1 MKRLE
6 KPKRKISN
14 FIQEENKGA
23 ALVMVII
30 AMAFIGILV
39 SVVCYTAVFNYH
51 MKVNSYKA
59 KDSFYNAETVLDE
72 IKAGVEVR
80 ASESIATHYMEVLQ
94 SFSIGTSEDKNKE
107 ISLEFYKDM
116 IATYRDGE
124 DSRYDL
130 DILKSYVVKAP
141 GNVVLESGELVDG
154 SMTYHDDYGVMEHY
168 MDGIVLRDL
177 RVTYTDADGYV
188 SVIETD
194 IKIKGPSFDFVS
206 TGNLPSLS
214 EYSLIAKTRLNTA
227 TTGTNTISGSFY
239 AGEIIVGDESA
250 PVGMTLAL
258 KETGENIISDK
269 RMVVAGDIKM
279 AQNARLEADQHG
291 ELWAENIHMIG
302 HNTVNFAGDDVYL
315 SDDVM
320 ISGDENSFTVGAVV
334 DGRYSGKFVGYGNG
348 NAEAKNEEASKEA
361 GSAIVVNGTDTT
373 IDFSSLTA
381 LTIAG
386 NGYIDLYNAEKTQ
399 GPGGFL
405 NPVMGQSIAVK
416 SDQLAYLVP
425 PECIGVGEDG
435 VSRLGNPT
443 NPITKETYDK
453 LFPADGSGE
462 ELQKVSVSVP
472 ITSLG
477 GRTLADYGITES
489 NIMEEIRQ
497 IDSKT
502 TLYYFFISFDSSNE
516 QALIYANRYFSD
528 YYNVNKTKMDAYQ
541 SIYTKSVILRNP
553 ETSFYTLHMAGN
565 TICKR
570 YVGEE
575 EYHLQNATLSYDRAN
590 SGYQNDLAF
599 YENKRD
605 ALELKLVDVKGQLTP
620 SEQAVDANGDYTKTA
635 YDNIVDADR
644 VVQFTIDAGIEA
656 SVNGGS
662 YYLYDGE
669 DVIAYIINGDYT
681 HAIGDVNKGIIIA
694 SGNVRINA
702 DFNGLIISGGEV
714 TLAENVSVRPNGE
727 AMQKALTLTQTV
739 NGTKYRVAEFLQGGE
754 GYLNTANTMYA
765 SNRIMVEDLIVYEN
779 WEKK

>member
-6 KPKRKISN
+6 KLKKKISN
-14 FIQEENKGA
+14 FIHEENKGA

-72 IKAGVEVR
+72 IKAGVEVE
-80 ASESIATHYMEVLQ
+80 ASASIATHYMEVLQ
-94 SFSIGTSEDKNKE
+94 SFSIGTSEEKNDK
-107 ISLEFYKDM
+107 IALEFYKDM
-116 IATYRDGE
+116 IGIYRDGD

-130 DILKSYVVKAP
+130 DRLASYIVKAP
-141 GNVVLESGELVDG
+141 GNVTLEAGELIDG
-154 SMTYHDDYGVMEHY
+154 SMSYHTDYGVMEHY
-168 MDGIVLRDL
+168 MDGIVFRDL

-194 IKIKGPSFDFVS
+194 IKLKGPSFDFVS

-214 EYSLIAKTRLNTA
+214 EYSLIAKTRLKTIGSNTV
-227 TTGTNTISGSFY
+227 SGSFY
-239 AGEIIVGDESA
+239 AGELVVGDETS
-250 PVGMTLAL
+250 PVGATLSL
-258 KETGENIISDK
+258 KENAANVISDK
-269 RMVVAGDIKM
+269 RMIVAGDIKM
-279 AQNARLEADQHG
+279 AQSACLEADQYG
-291 ELWAENIHMIG
+291 EIWAENIHMIG

-334 DGRYSGKFVGYGNG
+334 DSRYSGKFVGFGNG
-348 NAEAKNEEASKEA
+348 NADARNEEALKEA
-361 GSAIVVNGTDTT
+361 GSAIVVNGTNTT
-373 IDFSSLTA
+373 IDFSSLTS

-386 NGYIDLYNAEKTQ
+386 NGYVELYTAEDAVPE
-399 GPGGFL
+399 GIY

-425 PECIGVGEDG
+425 AECIGVGSDG
-435 VSRLGNPT
+435 VSRMTNPT
-443 NPITKETYDK
+443 NPISIETYNE
-453 LFPADGSGE
+453 LFVDNE
-462 ELQKVSVSVP
+462 ENLKKVSVTVP

-477 GRTLADYGITES
+477 GRTLSDYGITES
-489 NIMEEIRQ
+489 NIMMKARQ
-497 IDSKT
+497 LNSMT
-502 TLYYFFISFDSSNE
+502 TLYYFYLSFDSSNE
-516 QALIYANRYFSD
+516 QSKIYANRYFSD
-528 YYNVNKTKMDAYQ
+528 YYNANKTKMDAYQ
-541 SIYTKSVILRNP
+541 SLYTKSVVLRNP

-565 TICKR
+565 AICKR
-570 YVGEE
+570 YIGEE
-575 EYHLQNATLSYDRAN
+575 DYRLQNATLSYDRGN
-590 SGYQNDLAF
+590 SGYQSDLTG

-620 SEQAVDANGDYTKTA
+620 TEQSVDMNGKYTKTA
-635 YDNIVDADR
+635 YDNIVDVNR
-644 VVQFTIDAGIEA
+644 VTQFTIDAGIEA

-662 YYLYDGE
+662 YNLYDGE
-669 DVIAYIINGDYT
+669 DVIAYVINGDYT
-681 HAIGDVNKGIIIA
+681 HSVGAVNKGVIIA
-694 SGNVRINA
+694 AGNVHVNA
-702 DFNGLIISGGEV
+702 NFEGLIISGGEV
-714 TLAENVSVRPNGE
+714 TLANDISIRPNAE

-739 NGTKYRVAEFLQGGE
+739 NGTKYRVAEFLLGGE

-765 SNRIMVEDLIVYEN
+765 TNRILVEDLIVYEN